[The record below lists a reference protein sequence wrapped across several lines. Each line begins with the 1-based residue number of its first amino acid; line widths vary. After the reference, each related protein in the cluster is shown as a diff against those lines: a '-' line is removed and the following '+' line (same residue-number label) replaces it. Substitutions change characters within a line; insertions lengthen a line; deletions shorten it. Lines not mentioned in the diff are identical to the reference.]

1 MFPVNCRNN
10 IFILFCKDLSCNFY
24 IALVVLFWP
33 DSFGIIKEKGNE
45 KNFDSRVQSKENMVV
60 VMAFLVR
67 KRSAVMKGLGKFLR
81 KPGCQFE
88 T

>member
-1 MFPVNCRNN
+1 M
-10 IFILFCKDLSCNFY
+10 
-24 IALVVLFWP
+24 
-33 DSFGIIKEKGNE
+33 GNE
-45 KNFDSRVQSKENMVV
+45 KDFESRVQSKETMIV

-81 KPGCQFE
+81 KPGFQFE